1 MPDKRSNQ
9 PTFEPDGTPHELHLT
24 VDQMR
29 TIRSEQA
36 TLAAVCADR
45 YTEARATASYGAM
58 LRWAAEYR
66 RCAARCRRLGK
77 RIRGEVPG
85 SPAAAAERDPT
96 IVSLARRR
104 RPDAAPTGEA
114 A

>member
-1 MPDKRSNQ
+1 MPGKRSSQ
-9 PTFEPDGTPHELHLT
+9 PTFEPNGTPRDLHMT

-36 TLAAVCADR
+36 ALAAVCADR
-45 YTEARATASYGAM
+45 YTEARAADSFGAM

-66 RCAARCRRLGK
+66 RCAERCRRLGK
-77 RIRGEVPG
+77 RIRGEVSG

-96 IVSLARRR
+96 IVPLARRC